1 MDIPITAS
9 HPKIEQ
15 IGKKCRV
22 SSTVSI
28 WRRGKMDASNPLISL
43 GSGVVIFDYV
53 RMVVSDRSETKH
65 AGIRL
70 GNRVMVNSGS
80 FLSGEGGLIIED
92 EVLIGPHVKILT
104 AGHEIDGEKE
114 SIYQNKITYE
124 PVYIESGAWLGAGST
139 ITQGCRIGKGA
150 VISAGAVVTHDVPS
164 FAVVMGV
171 PARIKRFRKIVN
183 QYNNNLNQTPEK
195 K

>member
-1 MDIPITAS
+1 MDNPITIS

-15 IGKKCRV
+15 IGENSIV

-28 WRRGKMDASNPLISL
+28 WRRGEMDLANPLIVI
-43 GSGVVIFDYV
+43 GSGVVVFDYV
-53 RMVVSDRSETKH
+53 RMVVSDRSETRH

-92 EVLIGPHVKILT
+92 EVLIGPHVKILS

-114 SIYQNKITYE
+114 SIYQNKITYDSI
-124 PVYIESGAWLGAGST
+124 YIESGAWLGAGAT

-150 VISAGAVVTHDVPS
+150 VISAGAVVTEDVPP
-164 FAVVMGV
+164 FAVVMGI
-171 PARIKRFRKIVN
+171 PAKIKRFRTIAA
-183 QYNNNLNQTPEK
+183 Q
-195 K
+195 